1 MGWRRLRAHASSASE
16 RLRTRAL
23 PKTPGDDRAGIR
35 TNQVQPPDR
44 SLPTPRTSGREVGMA
59 TNHRHPQPLE
69 ASQAP
74 TRRGGGLKRP
84 PNDTDSPTWPTT
96 TTPAGAT
103 DGATAPPTPSR
114 QRSTHFAKQ
123 PPTTASAS
131 AVASETAELDE
142 KQASGSA
149 RARRSLFVPSSS
161 AGGALGVYA
170 LPICFSDHRAYPS
183 QASAR

>member
-35 TNQVQPPDR
+35 TYEVQPPDR
-44 SLPTPRTSGREVGMA
+44 SLPTPRKSRRALGMA

-69 ASQAP
+69 APQAP

-96 TTPAGAT
+96 TTPVGAA

-123 PPTTASAS
+123 PPSNS
-131 AVASETAELDE
+131 AVSEATADAL
-142 KQASGSA
+142 A
-149 RARRSLFVPSSS
+149 VV
-161 AGGALGVYA
+161 GG
-170 LPICFSDHRAYPS
+170 CC
-183 QASAR
+183 

>member
-74 TRRGGGLKRP
+74 TRRGGDLKRP

-103 DGATAPPTPSR
+103 DGATAPPPPSR

-123 PPTTASAS
+123 PRLEAKA
-131 AVASETAELDE
+131 A
-142 KQASGSA
+142 QGSA
-149 RARRSLFVPSSS
+149 ASDPASRQSPNGPSWPRTSDWSGPTFADRLTDQAR
-161 AGGALGVYA
+161 
-170 LPICFSDHRAYPS
+170 
-183 QASAR
+183 